1 MSNTVKLTGPGD
13 LPDVTPHI
21 PDVNSTIAISV
32 DGRRFA
38 EVNLFGPARF
48 VRDVMEHVAD
58 AMVDEVE
65 R

>member
-1 MSNTVKLTGPGD
+1 MSNTVKLTGP
-13 LPDVTPHI
+13 DVPPHVPHM
-21 PDVNSTIAISV
+21 PDVNATIAISV

-48 VRDVMEHVAD
+48 IRDVMEHVAD